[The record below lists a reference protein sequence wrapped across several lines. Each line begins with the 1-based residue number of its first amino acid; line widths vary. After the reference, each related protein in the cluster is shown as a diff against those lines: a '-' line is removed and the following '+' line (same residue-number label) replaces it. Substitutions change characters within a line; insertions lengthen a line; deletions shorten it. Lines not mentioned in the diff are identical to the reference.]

1 MTQYLNLSEE
11 SGVEKYEILPDGIRV
26 QWVGGDIYYYSNAS
40 TGAVHIAE
48 MKRLAQKG
56 RGLATYISQNVREN
70 YEYKE

>member
-1 MTQYLNLSEE
+1 MTKYLNLSQE
-11 SGVEKYEILPDGIRV
+11 SGVVKYEILIDGIRV

-40 TGAVHIAE
+40 TGEEHISE

-56 RGLATYISQNVREN
+56 RGLATYISQNVRDK